1 MNTEFDIA
9 RARFNMIEQQIR
21 PWDVLDQDVLDLL
34 DVVKREQF
42 TPPAHRLL
50 AFADTEIPLVE
61 GSAASESKRMWA
73 PRLEARVL
81 QEIMV
86 KPQDTA
92 LEIGTGS
99 GYFAALLAHRCRS
112 VTAVEI
118 DPALK
123 AFAEGNLRAAHV
135 ANVRVVEGD
144 GAAGY
149 GSEHY
154 DLIVLGGSTPVLP
167 DTLVAQLKPGGRLFA
182 VVGDAPA
189 MAARLFTKDADG
201 ALGATTLFETCLAP
215 LINATQPRR
224 FRF

>member
-1 MNTEFDIA
+1 MNTQFDIP

-34 DVVKREQF
+34 EVVKREQF
-42 TPPAHRLL
+42 APPAHRLL
-50 AFADTEIPLVE
+50 AFTDTEIPLVE
-61 GSAASESKRMWA
+61 GEGASESKRMWA

-99 GYFAALLAHRCRS
+99 GYFAALLAYRCRS
-112 VTAVEI
+112 VASVEI
-118 DPALK
+118 DPAIK
-123 AFAEGNLRAAHV
+123 AFAEGNLKNARV
-135 ANVRVVEGD
+135 ANVRVLEGD
-144 GAAGY
+144 GAKGF
-149 GSEHY
+149 GTERY
-154 DLIVLGGSTPVLP
+154 DLIVLGGSTPMLP
-167 DTLVAQLKPGGRLFA
+167 ESLLAQLKPGGRLFA

-189 MAARLFTKDADG
+189 MAARLYMKDADG
-201 ALGATTLFETCLAP
+201 VVGATTLFETSLAP
-215 LINATQPRR
+215 LVNAAQPQR